1 MKNEQRLKNA
11 QFKNQLGQN
20 TAEYMLLL
28 LLIGG
33 GSVMAFK
40 VFGAGIINRF
50 SSVTSIITGGGEKKV
65 NAADIQAKSQ
75 TVDFSS
81 FDKETNAAAPTP

>member
-1 MKNEQRLKNA
+1 MKNQQMSKNA
-11 QFKNQLGQN
+11 QFKNKLGQN

-50 SSVTSIITGGGEKKV
+50 SSVTSIITGGTEVKV
-65 NAADIQAKSQ
+65 DASKIKAKSDE
-75 TVDFSS
+75 VDFKS
-81 FDKETNAAAPTP
+81 FDGEASTTP

>member
-1 MKNEQRLKNA
+1 MKNQQQVINA
-11 QFKNQLGQN
+11 QFKNKLGQN

-50 SSVTSIITGGGEKKV
+50 SSVTAIITGGTAVAVDPTKIKAQSDV
-65 NAADIQAKSQ
+65 
-75 TVDFSS
+75 VDFGS
-81 FDKETNAAAPTP
+81 FDKEKNAP